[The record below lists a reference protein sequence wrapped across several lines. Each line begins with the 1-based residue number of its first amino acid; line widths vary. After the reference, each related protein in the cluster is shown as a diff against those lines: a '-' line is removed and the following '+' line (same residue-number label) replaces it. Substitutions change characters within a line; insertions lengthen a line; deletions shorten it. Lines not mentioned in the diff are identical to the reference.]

1 MQYAQAA
8 INSIAISTLALTASS
23 VFAVDYLTVAQAQAV
38 LFPAAKSWKEQTA
51 ALSAEQIQAVAK
63 IGNVNSRSAN
73 WKLLNALDDKGQY
86 LGSMVVDNVIGKF
99 ELITYAVAIGA
110 AGEVQGMEVLSYRE
124 SHGAE
129 VRLPAWR
136 KQFVGKTLAQPMKVG
151 NDIAVISG
159 ATMSCNSITDGVRR
173 ITAVLSVMREGG
185 LLPKSVPM
193 S

>member
-8 INSIAISTLALTASS
+8 IYSIAISTLALSASS
-23 VFAVDYLTVAQAQAV
+23 VFAVDYLTAAQAQAV
-38 LFPAAKSWKEQTA
+38 LFPAAKTWKEQTA
-51 ALSAEQIQAVAK
+51 ALNAEQLQAVTKAGG
-63 IGNVNSRSAN
+63 IHARSAS
-73 WKLLNALDDKGQY
+73 WKLLHALDDKGQY
-86 LGSMVVDNVIGKF
+86 LGSMVIDNVIGKF
-99 ELITYAVAIGA
+99 ELITYAVAIGP

-124 SHGAE
+124 SHGSE
-129 VRLPAWR
+129 VRLPGWR
-136 KQFVGKTLAQPMKVG
+136 KQFVGKTLAQPIKVG

-173 ITAVLSVMREGG
+173 ITAVLAVLRGAE